1 MIDWTY
7 FSVNNVPAADALDL
21 KEKNR
26 LALEQLDLQI
36 QKLLAD
42 TSVLIDKSRGGYVK
56 IQILDHLNKP
66 FSHSSSMS
74 LQEVANFFQVSK
86 KTISIRLA
94 DGMPW
99 LYQNKTFYIKKLIT
113 DSKVNLLLVKLI
125 HLMSK

>member
-1 MIDWTY
+1 MG
-7 FSVNNVPAADALDL
+7 L

-42 TSVLIDKSRGGYVK
+42 SYVLIDKSRGGYVK
-56 IQILDHLNKP
+56 FQILDHLNKP
-66 FSHSSSMS
+66 FSSSMS

-86 KTISIRLA
+86 KKQKKTISRRLA
-94 DGMPW
+94 DGMPL

-113 DSKVNLLLVKLI
+113 QR
-125 HLMSK
+125 

>member
-1 MIDWTY
+1 
-7 FSVNNVPAADALDL
+7 LGL

-42 TSVLIDKSRGGYVK
+42 SYVLIDKSRGGYVK
-56 IQILDHLNKP
+56 FQNLDHLNKP
-66 FSHSSSMS
+66 FSSSMS

-86 KTISIRLA
+86 KKTISRRLA
-94 DGMPW
+94 DGMPL

-113 DSKVNLLLVKLI
+113 QR
-125 HLMSK
+125 

>member
-1 MIDWTY
+1 MNDWTY
-7 FSVNNVPAADALDL
+7 FSVKNVPAADALDL

-26 LALEQLDLQI
+26 LALEQLDLQV

-66 FSHSSSMS
+66 FSSSKS

-86 KTISIRLA
+86 KKQFQE
-94 DGMPW
+94 D
-99 LYQNKTFYIKKLIT
+99 
-113 DSKVNLLLVKLI
+113 
-125 HLMSK
+125 